1 MVLLK
6 RIGSGLLLMVL
17 ASLLTGCGVLF
28 VGAAASSVAGALY
41 YKGELKADVEAS
53 PQAVITAT
61 EKAFRD
67 LIWAK
72 ETASASEFDGL
83 ATDASDTLIAW
94 YRPARMFMR
103 VDLPAPFSPGRAWTS
118 HVRRSKSTWSLAT
131 TPGKRLTIPRI
142 STARVVS
149 VMG

>member
-1 MVLLK
+1 MALLK

-83 ATDASDTLIAW
+83 AT
-94 YRPARMFMR
+94 ARTATGKE
-103 VDLPAPFSPGRAWTS
+103 VKVTVVAKEPQ
-118 HVRRSKSTWSLAT
+118 VSTIGIRIGTFGDENLS
-131 TPGKRLTIPRI
+131 RLLYDRI
-142 STARVVS
+142 LTFL
-149 VMG
+149 

>member
-1 MVLLK
+1 MALLK
-6 RIGSGLLLMVL
+6 GIGSGLLLMVL

-28 VGAAASSVAGALY
+28 VGAAAGSVAGALY

-72 ETASASEFDGL
+72 ETASATEFDGL
-83 ATDASDTLIAW
+83 ATARTATGKEVKVTVVAKEPQVSTIAI
-94 YRPARMFMR
+94 RIGTFG
-103 VDLPAPFSPGRAWTS
+103 DENLS
-118 HVRRSKSTWSLAT
+118 
-131 TPGKRLTIPRI
+131 RLLYDRI
-142 STARVVS
+142 LSFL
-149 VMG
+149 

>member
-1 MVLLK
+1 MALLK
-6 RIGSGLLLMVL
+6 GIGSGLLLMVL

-72 ETASASEFDGL
+72 ETASATEFDGL
-83 ATDASDTLIAW
+83 ATARTATGKEVKVTVVAKEPQVSTIAI
-94 YRPARMFMR
+94 RIGTFG
-103 VDLPAPFSPGRAWTS
+103 DENLS
-118 HVRRSKSTWSLAT
+118 
-131 TPGKRLTIPRI
+131 RLLYDRI
-142 STARVVS
+142 VS
-149 VMG
+149 FL